1 MINETFCKFD
11 KEGKVLPYYGNTII
25 SFMNQKTN
33 EIYQIADRVQK
44 RFMES
49 GFRDCL
55 SFLPPSSFHMTIL
68 PLCRVIDKGTQEWP
82 KFIPETL
89 PFKQVDLILKEKVE
103 KIKFPEGIVMI
114 LDSCDETKLVAKPWN
129 EQSEKLLKQ
138 YRDEISEITGIRHGE
153 HGAYRFHIS
162 YSYKIKP
169 FNEQQQKEKEELCA
183 DITEELQRI
192 AHPFPVP
199 AAQFVIFNDMLSY
212 DLDISKRG
220 SLY

>member
-1 MINETFCKFD
+1 MINETFYKFD
-11 KEGKVLPYYGNTII
+11 KEGNVLPYYGNTII

-33 EIYQIADRVQK
+33 EIYQTAVKVQK
-44 RFMES
+44 QLMES
-49 GFRDCL
+49 GFKDCL
-55 SFLPPSSFHMTIL
+55 SFLPPSSFHMTVL

-82 KFIPETL
+82 NFIPEIIS
-89 PFKQVDLILKEKVE
+89 FKQVDLILMEKVE

-114 LDSCDETKLVAKPWN
+114 LDSCDETKLVAKPFN

-153 HGAYRFHIS
+153 HGIYRFHIS

-169 FNEQQQKEKEELCA
+169 FNEQQQKEKDELCA
-183 DITEELQRI
+183 GITEELQRI
-192 AHPFPVP
+192 AHPFPVS

-212 DLDISKRG
+212 YTDISQRG